1 MNFKRVSTKFFLRVR
16 KEEENLKDARLR
28 KLQGS
33 TAIFQPPYSFEPAPT
48 AVPRDALEKIGQ
60 SLTTIPENFNVNP
73 KVRRQFD
80 EKWSNFLKGTGVDW
94 GFAEA
99 LAFGSLYWRAHPS
112 VCPVKTLSAA
122 PSPTALGSLR
132 Y

>member
-1 MNFKRVSTKFFLRVR
+1 
-16 KEEENLKDARLR
+16 
-28 KLQGS
+28 
-33 TAIFQPPYSFEPAPT
+33 
-48 AVPRDALEKIGQ
+48 LEKIGQ

-99 LAFGSLYWRAHPS
+99 LAFGSLLLEGTTHPS
-112 VCPVKTLSAA
+112 VRSRL
-122 PSPTALGSLR
+122 
-132 Y
+132 